1 MITNVEIRKSV
12 LVMGALKSQLRSE
25 MISFIKSGIE
35 VHLIDIQIKFYISRF
50 KALQNLAIL
59 KKAELILEDEDSSPF
74 EYRINPDKVENLEK
88 AISLI
93 AD

>member
-12 LVMGALKSQLRSE
+12 LVIGALRSQLRSK

-35 VHLIDIQIKFYISRF
+35 VHLIDIQIKFNISRF